1 MSCFSSLLVLLCLY
15 NLSFLEAL
23 NGGFSVEII
32 HRDSPKSPFYSSSET
47 KFQRVSNAL
56 RRSINRGN
64 HFSKSMVFPNTV
76 SATVIPDFGEYLM
89 RYAVGTPPRKVFGVL
104 DTGSD
109 IIWLQCKPCRKC
121 YSQATPVF
129 NPSKSTTYK
138 TIRCNSTIC
147 HSVQGTSCSSSSIT
161 KHCKYDISYGDGSFS
176 HGDLSVETLT
186 LGSTNGSPIPLPRT
200 AIGCGHNN
208 SMHFKGKNSGI
219 VGLGRGRV
227 SLINQLGS
235 SVGWKF
241 SYCLVPETLPSNAS
255 SRLHFGDA
263 AVVQGHGTVSTPL
276 FSKPQQVFYYLR
288 LEGFSVGRHRREFG
302 SSLSRFGGEGNIV
315 IDSGTT
321 LTLLPYD
328 VYRWL
333 ESAVSHAVKL
343 KPVEDPNHV
352 LGLCYR
358 GTLYKLD
365 IPVITAHFRGAN
377 VLLHPMNTFVE
388 VADKVWCLAFQPTQ
402 NGAAVFGNLAQ
413 QNLLV
418 GYDLKKNTVSFK
430 QTDCTKM

>member
-1 MSCFSSLLVLLCLY
+1 MSYFSSLLVLLCLY
-15 NLSFLEAL
+15 NLFFLEAL

-64 HFSKSMVFPNTV
+64 HFSKASPNTV
-76 SATVIPDFGEYLM
+76 SATVIPDLGEYLM
-89 RYAVGTPPRKVFGVL
+89 KYAVGTPPRNVFGVL
-104 DTGSD
+104 DAGSD
-109 IIWLQCKPCRKC
+109 IIWMQCEPCRNCFK
-121 YSQATPVF
+121 QDTPLF

-138 TIRCNSTIC
+138 TIPCKSTIC
-147 HSVQGTSCSSSSIT
+147 HSVLGTSCSSSIT
-161 KHCKYDISYGDGSFS
+161 KNCKYDISYGDGAFS
-176 HGDLSVETLT
+176 QGDLSVETLT

-208 SMHFKGKNSGI
+208 SINFQGKNSGI
-219 VGLGRGRV
+219 VGLGRGPV

-241 SYCLVPETLPSNAS
+241 SYCLVPETPNSKAS
-255 SRLHFGDA
+255 SRLNFGDA
-263 AVVQGHGTVSTPL
+263 AVVQGRGTVSTPL
-276 FSKPQQVFYYLR
+276 FSKPQQVFYYLT
-288 LEGFSVGRHRREFG
+288 LQGFSVGNNRREIG
-302 SSLSRFGGEGNIV
+302 SSLSIFGGEGNMV

-321 LTLLPYD
+321 LTLLPDD
-328 VYRWL
+328 VYKWL

-343 KPVEDPNHV
+343 KPVQDPNQV
-352 LGLCYR
+352 LGLCYK
-358 GTLYKLD
+358 GTLDKLD
-365 IPVITAHFRGAN
+365 FPVITAHFRGAN

-388 VADKVWCLAFQPTQ
+388 VADKVLCFAFQPTQ
-402 NGAAVFGNLAQ
+402 NGAVFGNLAQ

-430 QTDCTKM
+430 QTDCSKM